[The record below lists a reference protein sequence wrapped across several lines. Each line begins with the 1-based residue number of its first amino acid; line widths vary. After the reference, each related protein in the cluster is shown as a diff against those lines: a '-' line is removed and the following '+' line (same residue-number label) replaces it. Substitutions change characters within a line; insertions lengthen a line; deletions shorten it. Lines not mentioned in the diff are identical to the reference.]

1 MKQLTKTKILCSML
15 IGAGLIAS
23 VGAFA
28 MNNVSTSSATA
39 ATADTFAMERG
50 AGVRLAEPYGIRFKA
65 KIGEN
70 VYNDIMNP
78 AANETKKVGMFI
90 VPAAY
95 VNDADAYTD
104 STVGNYQNFKQKT
117 DLVFYDSTN
126 AEAGT
131 KIYDDGDGYYYAN
144 GVIANLK
151 FQNYG
156 LEFIGIAYVATTVS
170 DTTTYEFADFNLDET
185 ARTSTYVASAA
196 YDDYAAYRD
205 VLTDYVYGAYL
216 YSQGA
221 TYDEALDVYNVDN
234 MQYDTIDEAIAELNC
249 SFTLNL
255 SDATANMLAMEE
267 KTLTATYKNGDTDT
281 GLDLAFKWTSDDE
294 SVVKVENGKLFA
306 TGAGEAT
313 VSVSVLGQTQNC
325 TVSVTDERQVQTL
338 DAVDYDLSVGGNLA
352 ITGLSGTAQTAYVTA
367 VKGDESVELPATLN
381 GDTVTV
387 AETDVKALSTGV
399 WTFTVNTSAT
409 TATVE
414 VTVATYVIGN
424 QAALETFYATLPDD
438 QYETTTKDWYV
449 VLSDTFTVTNYEW
462 AGKYSVFSGVLDGR
476 GHIIDGLKVNRW
488 FLGFLHGTVKNIG
501 FTNYEQLSYG
511 NDKSSYFVNKSNTGG
526 TISNVYI
533 SGKVVLGGALMYQK
547 TMTAENVMLNITYT
561 STAKTPA
568 YVVCET
574 VGATHDASKIYAIA
588 NTEVAEGEVFFN
600 MDSTDQTGVYA
611 SADALV
617 DAKNANGDMFSSAN
631 GWSDVWE
638 LKADGI
644 YFGGVRVETRTA
656 KKLGVGAY
664 DYDLSVGG
672 ALTVE
677 NLPTNATQAF
687 ITKGTQTVDLTN
699 KVSGTTL
706 TVDETAMQG
715 LATGVWSLT
724 VMTASDAYTAE
735 VTVATYVISDG
746 AEWNTFNSVLSETAT
761 DTSSSDWLVVL
772 DKNFDATQTWGR
784 GLYKVFSGV
793 LDGRGHI
800 INNLEVN
807 RCLLGFLN
815 GGTIKNIGFTNY
827 HQSDIT
833 SDSNVNIYFVKNTKS
848 VGTISNVY
856 MQAKDSFNASFIG
869 STNIAVNNVVLD
881 VTHTTGT
888 KITSY
893 TEAYTLYNGSTSK
906 YTTDDI
912 YVIATTTVDG
922 ATVSFSKDYT
932 TDGNGVYASADA
944 LVDAKNANGDMFSSA
959 NGWSDVWELKADG
972 VYFGGEKVESL
983 S

>member
-1 MKQLTKTKILCSML
+1 M
-15 IGAGLIAS
+15 
-23 VGAFA
+23 
-28 MNNVSTSSATA
+28 
-39 ATADTFAMERG
+39 
-50 AGVRLAEPYGIRFKA
+50 
-65 KIGEN
+65 
-70 VYNDIMNP
+70 
-78 AANETKKVGMFI
+78 
-90 VPAAY
+90 
-95 VNDADAYTD
+95 
-104 STVGNYQNFKQKT
+104 
-117 DLVFYDSTN
+117 
-126 AEAGT
+126 
-131 KIYDDGDGYYYAN
+131 
-144 GVIANLK
+144 
-151 FQNYG
+151 
-156 LEFIGIAYVATTVS
+156 
-170 DTTTYEFADFNLDET
+170 
-185 ARTSTYVASAA
+185 
-196 YDDYAAYRD
+196 
-205 VLTDYVYGAYL
+205 
-216 YSQGA
+216 
-221 TYDEALDVYNVDN
+221 
-234 MQYDTIDEAIAELNC
+234 YDTIDEAIAELNC

-367 VKGDESVELPATLN
+367 VKGEERVELPATLN

-414 VTVATYVIGN
+414 VTVATYVVSN
-424 QAALETFYATLPDD
+424 YSEFMTFYNGMNADD
-438 QYETTTKDWYV
+438 GASSGNYYV
-449 VLSDTFTVTNYEW
+449 VLDANIDGD
-462 AGKYSVFSGVLDGR
+462 AGKGTANGAADDHSILTSGRFVDYNGVLDGR
-476 GHIIDGLKVNRW
+476 GHTINNLWVNRRL
-488 FLGFLHGTVKNIG
+488 FETLSGTIKNI
-501 FTNYEQLSYG
+501 S
-511 NDKSSYFVNKSNTGG
+511 FVNYKQRVVNTSNGIGAFVARGTG
-526 TISNVYI
+526 TIENVYF
-533 SGKVVLGGALMYQK
+533 SATFDNAAGNAK
-547 TMTAENVMLNITYT
+547 TYCLIEDDSLTIKNMLVNVTYT
-561 STAKTPA
+561 TANPA
-568 YVVCET
+568 YVFCGTEG
-574 VGATHDASKIYAIA
+574 GAFNVDVTKFAADDIYVIA
-588 NTEVAEGEVFFN
+588 NTTVADGKVYLYLEGEKVDGTYTYTN
-600 MDSTDQTGVYA
+600 GPEITCTTV
-611 SADALV
+611 DALV
-617 DAKNANGDMFSSAN
+617 DAKNANGDMFNSAN

-677 NLPTNATQAF
+677 NLPTNVTQAF

-735 VTVATYVISDG
+735 VTVATYVISDD
-746 AEWNTFNSVLSETAT
+746 ATLKTFQTNLPNTKTDTTTVNWYVVLSDNFTAST
-761 DTSSSDWLVVL
+761 TWEGRHLV
-772 DKNFDATQTWGR
+772 FC
-784 GLYKVFSGV
+784 GV

-800 INNLEVN
+800 IDGLTVS
-807 RCLLGFLN
+807 RRFLGFLN

-827 HQSDIT
+827 KNSTQVNSANDIAC
-833 SDSNVNIYFVKNTKS
+833 YFVNNTTS
-848 VGTISNVY
+848 MGTISNVY
-856 MQAKDSFNASFIG
+856 MQVTDSFNASLVG
-869 STNIAVNNVVLD
+869 STNIAVDNVVLD
-881 VTHTTGT
+881 VTHTTDSKLT
-888 KITSY
+888 NVPSY
-893 TEAYTLYNGSTSK
+893 TQSYTVYNGSTSK

-932 TDGNGVYASADA
+932 TDGNGVYASAGA

-959 NGWSDVWELKADG
+959 SGWSDVWELKADG

>member
-1 MKQLTKTKILCSML
+1 L
-15 IGAGLIAS
+15 
-23 VGAFA
+23 
-28 MNNVSTSSATA
+28 
-39 ATADTFAMERG
+39 
-50 AGVRLAEPYGIRFKA
+50 
-65 KIGEN
+65 
-70 VYNDIMNP
+70 
-78 AANETKKVGMFI
+78 
-90 VPAAY
+90 
-95 VNDADAYTD
+95 
-104 STVGNYQNFKQKT
+104 
-117 DLVFYDSTN
+117 
-126 AEAGT
+126 
-131 KIYDDGDGYYYAN
+131 
-144 GVIANLK
+144 
-151 FQNYG
+151 
-156 LEFIGIAYVATTVS
+156 
-170 DTTTYEFADFNLDET
+170 
-185 ARTSTYVASAA
+185 
-196 YDDYAAYRD
+196 
-205 VLTDYVYGAYL
+205 
-216 YSQGA
+216 
-221 TYDEALDVYNVDN
+221 
-234 MQYDTIDEAIAELNC
+234 YDTIDEAIAELNC

-367 VKGDESVELPATLN
+367 VKGEERVELPATLN

-414 VTVATYVIGN
+414 VTVATYVVSN
-424 QAALETFYATLPDD
+424 YSEFMTFYNGMNADD
-438 QYETTTKDWYV
+438 GASSGNYYV
-449 VLSDTFTVTNYEW
+449 VLDANIDGD
-462 AGKYSVFSGVLDGR
+462 AGKGTANGAADDHSILTSGRFVDYNGVLDGR
-476 GHIIDGLKVNRW
+476 GHTINNLWVNRRL
-488 FLGFLHGTVKNIG
+488 FETLSGTIKNI
-501 FTNYEQLSYG
+501 S
-511 NDKSSYFVNKSNTGG
+511 FVNYKQRVVNTSNGIGAFVARGTG
-526 TISNVYI
+526 TIENVYF
-533 SGKVVLGGALMYQK
+533 SATFDNAAGNAK
-547 TMTAENVMLNITYT
+547 TYCLIEDDSLTIKNMLVNVTYT
-561 STAKTPA
+561 TANPA
-568 YVVCET
+568 YVFCGTEG
-574 VGATHDASKIYAIA
+574 GAFNVDVTKFAADDIYVIA
-588 NTEVAEGEVFFN
+588 NTTVADGKVYLYLEGEKVDGTYTYTN
-600 MDSTDQTGVYA
+600 GPEITCTTV
-611 SADALV
+611 DALV
-617 DAKNANGDMFSSAN
+617 DAKNANGDMFNSAN

-677 NLPTNATQAF
+677 NLPTNVTQAF

-735 VTVATYVISDG
+735 VTVATYVISDD
-746 AEWNTFNSVLSETAT
+746 ATLKTFQTNLPNTKTDTTTVNWYVVLSDNFTAST
-761 DTSSSDWLVVL
+761 TWEGRHLV
-772 DKNFDATQTWGR
+772 FC
-784 GLYKVFSGV
+784 GV

-800 INNLEVN
+800 IDGLTVS
-807 RCLLGFLN
+807 RRFLGFLN

-827 HQSDIT
+827 KNSTQVNSANDIAC
-833 SDSNVNIYFVKNTKS
+833 YFVNNTTS
-848 VGTISNVY
+848 MGTISNVY
-856 MQAKDSFNASFIG
+856 MQVTDSFNASLVG
-869 STNIAVNNVVLD
+869 STNIAVDNVVLD
-881 VTHTTGT
+881 VTHTTDSKLT
-888 KITSY
+888 NVPSY
-893 TEAYTLYNGSTSK
+893 TQSYTVYNGSTSK

-932 TDGNGVYASADA
+932 TDGNGVYASAGA

-959 NGWSDVWELKADG
+959 SGWSDVWELKADG